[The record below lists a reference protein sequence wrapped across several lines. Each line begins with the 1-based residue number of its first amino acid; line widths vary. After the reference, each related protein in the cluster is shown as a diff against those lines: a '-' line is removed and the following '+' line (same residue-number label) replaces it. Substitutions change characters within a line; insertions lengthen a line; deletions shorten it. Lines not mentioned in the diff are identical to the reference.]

1 MARPRKEIDQKMFEN
16 LCGLMCTE
24 EEIASMFDCSVD
36 TISRWCQ
43 RTYKES
49 FAEVYKK
56 KSAKGKISL
65 RRAQFKLAEKN
76 AAMAIFLGKQ
86 HLGQRDTPAP
96 DGNFRDNN
104 LLAAI
109 QSAEEV
115 DTSDLPEV
123 E

>member
-1 MARPRKEIDQKMFEN
+1 MGRPQKEIDQKIFEN
-16 LCGLMCTE
+16 LCGLLCTE

-43 RTYKES
+43 RTYGES
-49 FAEVYKK
+49 FAEIYKK
-56 KSAKGKISL
+56 KSAKGRISL

-86 HLGQRDTPAP
+86 HLGQRDIPVSN
-96 DGNFRDNN
+96 DQRDNN

-109 QSAEEV
+109 RSAEEV

>member
-1 MARPRKEIDQKMFEN
+1 MGRPQKEIDQKIFEN
-16 LCGLMCTE
+16 LCGLLCTE

-43 RTYKES
+43 RTYGES
-49 FAEVYKK
+49 FAEIYKK
-56 KSAKGKISL
+56 KSAKGRISL

-86 HLGQRDTPAP
+86 HLGQRDIPIP
-96 DGNFRDNN
+96 NDQRDNN

-109 QSAEEV
+109 RSAEEV

>member
-36 TISRWCQ
+36 TICRWCQ

>member
-1 MARPRKEIDQKMFEN
+1 MGRPQKEIDQKIFEN
-16 LCGLMCTE
+16 LCGLLCTE

-36 TISRWCQ
+36 TISRWCN
-43 RTYKES
+43 RTYGES
-49 FAEVYKK
+49 FAEIYKK
-56 KSAKGKISL
+56 KSAKGRISL

-86 HLGQRDTPAP
+86 HLGQRDVPFVNET
-96 DGNFRDNN
+96 RDNN